1 MGIVQS
7 DLLVRVAILHTL
19 DEIKKNPWLIEDI
32 FSDLIEDPL
41 LKDIYGAKEIANAKE
56 WFANNKIEVYLKYRM
71 DNMQTP
77 CISISL
83 GSSNEDETQ
92 STLAD
97 QSVYVEEFDPDEI
110 DKPIA
115 YIIPPKGGLKYSKT
129 TGILEF
135 PQSVDL
141 LSVSPGML
149 ILDPKTGNAYIIDGK
164 AGSNGLKIKD
174 NPSLKGSNYGV
185 IPQYRVWKVRRER
198 AGFRESY
205 SIGCHVHGD
214 TAPLLWLHSVV
225 LYGLLRYRES
235 LFEARGLQI
244 SSLRSTDFVQRAP
257 YSQEGAENIYSRY
270 ILLDGLVENSWL
282 KAPRRVIESAEL
294 IDRKDDKTY
303 SSGIKI
309 LSNVDTSVADV
320 DPENDDLWLT
330 KKDE

>member
-19 DEIKKNPWLIEDI
+19 EEIKKNPWLIEDI

-41 LKDIYGAKEIANAKE
+41 LKDIYGAKEIASAKE

-71 DNMQTP
+71 DNIQTP

-83 GSSNEDETQ
+83 GASNEDDSQ
-92 STLAD
+92 ATLAD
-97 QSVYVEEFDPDEI
+97 QSVEVDEYESDEI
-110 DKPIA
+110 DKPIP
-115 YIIPPKGGLKYSKT
+115 YIIPPKGGLKYDKS

-135 PQSVDL
+135 PISVDL
-141 LSVSPGML
+141 LGVSAGML
-149 ILDPKTGNAYIIDGK
+149 ILDPKTGNAYVIESK
-164 AGSNGLKIKD
+164 AGSNGVKIKD
-174 NPSLKGSNYGV
+174 KPSLKANNYGV
-185 IPQYRVWKVRRER
+185 IPQYRVWRVRRER

-270 ILLDGLVENSWL
+270 IILDGLVENSWL
-282 KAPRRVIESAEL
+282 KAPRRVIESVEL
-294 IDRKDDKTY
+294 IDKKDDGTY
-303 SSGIKI
+303 NSGIKI
-309 LSNVDTSVADV
+309 LSNLDTSIVDV

-330 KKDE
+330 KKD